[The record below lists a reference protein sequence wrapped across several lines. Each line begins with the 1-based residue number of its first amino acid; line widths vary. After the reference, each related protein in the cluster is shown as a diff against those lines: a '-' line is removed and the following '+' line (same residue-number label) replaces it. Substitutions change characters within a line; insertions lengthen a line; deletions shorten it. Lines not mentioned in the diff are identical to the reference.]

1 LTDFAKVL
9 AWHDGKIICRL
20 KLLTPTPLNTY
31 PEGFLKEA
39 TKSNPTA
46 EKQPTLPQFLIVEE
60 AAELL
65 RVKPKTVH
73 TWISQRR
80 IPVRYAG
87 GRPVFL
93 LEELLAWT
101 LPENDGWEA
110 HRLRH
115 AGAGKMLPDRLTAN
129 RERRNPD
136 GSL

>member
-1 LTDFAKVL
+1 LTDFADML
-9 AWHDGKIICRL
+9 AWHDGKGTCRL
-20 KLLTPTPLNTY
+20 EPLNSKPLNTY
-31 PEGFLKEA
+31 PEGFLQEA
-39 TKSNPTA
+39 TKRNPTA
-46 EKQPTLPQFLIVEE
+46 DHQPTLLKFLIVEE

-101 LPENDGWEA
+101 LPENDGWKPY
-110 HRLRH
+110 RLPH
-115 AGAGKMLPDRLTAN
+115 EIAGKMSSDRLTAN